1 MRRLLSRNLFLKF
14 FFVTLFIS
22 WGLLSLAQSIS
33 GPSEACV
40 DDPVA
45 FEVNRHPLLPT
56 DTLQWWIAK
65 GDRNHYEAYKQ
76 TKGNRM
82 VLSAMPNQD
91 PIYVMVTKLGAD
103 RPTSSTDTNR
113 KKVSLKRNGC
123 RDLQCQET
131 ASGDYYFGT
140 DFTPKYGGTNQEFT
154 GNPDQLVNYFPNE
167 VYVGKQTNSYSFNLR
182 TTEDLIANRGVPSGY
197 LPQTDVPNYYL
208 DVDLTKSDQPY
219 PFQVNFTDPYY
230 SVGTTKLSFN
240 ILIRAYLYIG
250 CSTSQEYKVK
260 FEGNYGTEVSNVE
273 AAIYVLDM
281 NTGSDYYFATNSNRQ
296 PEMTMTGRSA
306 DGVVNSNQ
314 GTGDLK
320 GQQLQSGHMY
330 RIDMIYSG
338 KFTGKRKS
346 FGFQPKFFTSNKS
359 ECKQSNRLL
368 IDYISYET
376 EAVCVTPRLACVGDS
391 VLVNTAGFPAMSNVD
406 WYKKVGN
413 NYVPIPDGEVS
424 YVLTN
429 GRRKQAYIKMLNWGV
444 TSYRVQSSN
453 HSSTYVD
460 FDLTGDDCSD
470 VLHPLISGTDP
481 VCAGGGLAV
490 TSQYFVTNK
499 DALKFMDGAKVY
511 HWTLTSPS
519 GKDTSEL
526 ITSMEGPEQDRI
538 AITFPPDAEG
548 SDSLNKPYII
558 TMVPYVGGVAYEE
571 YTVSKEIYLR
581 KYPDLSGL
589 TMETEPICPG
599 VPDVTTATVKGIQ
612 SVLDQSNE
620 YTYSW
625 KIMNNTFPTNKSTFD
640 PNPVFEVPLT
650 PHTIFCNITEDVNF
664 PCYFV
669 VNNHGCESSIS
680 ENVLVQKMDKPYFV
694 GHGSNDTINGGENP
708 VDADCEVKYYWSEN
722 PPQSVVF
729 CGEKTVTTELS
740 VDDGPYAPAAT
751 NVNMVLR
758 AGIYMFRYVV
768 TDACEQSDTLYKKI
782 WVRDQTPPTFTC
794 PSNVTLYPKSGCDT
808 SYTLVG
814 PTGSDNCTE
823 AANIRYY
830 YSVEGGAA
838 KLFNASNPPKLLFD
852 QGEYSVSWYAMDES
866 DNKSATC
873 YQSIEVK
880 DTVKPLITIASSN
893 NPNGVC
899 NPSIVAPTFE
909 ATDNCTLSDKM
920 HIEVTSPGEVNT
932 EGCMYTQTWIAKVKD
947 ESENEADSVA
957 VTYTWKQDLIPPAM
971 TGSLP
976 DETVEGCSIADATI
990 PAPATTIVAFEAL
1003 GVDVSDNCT
1012 SDANLTIS
1020 SSDAAPEGTCPI
1032 LVVRTYTIKDEC
1044 GMSSDF
1050 KQNIYIQQVDFSM
1063 LADQDSTVSCPDEV
1077 VSPALPEVKDAC
1089 GNVLEPIDSLIGTKP
1104 TCEGDVDYKYIYKDC
1119 AGNRHVWTFTYHVV
1133 LPELTLSPDDASTVH
1148 CASEITA
1155 PTPPAMTDYCGRPLT
1170 VSTPTVFPTE
1180 LPACEGTVTYTCTY
1194 KDCANRTKD
1203 WKYTY
1208 TIVKRAP
1215 VIEPNTL
1222 PTSQNISC
1230 ITDTA
1235 ALASSQVPTAR
1246 NDCGDLVTPTV
1257 SKVFDW
1263 EAGKENCKGTIT
1275 YVYTFTDCGKSSTW
1289 TYDYILN
1296 DNVKPVFTCPSAVS
1310 HTISLACDTL
1320 ITITAP
1326 DVTTPCSNVSISY
1339 QFNNGTV
1346 TPYTAPF
1353 DYTFPL
1359 GKTTI
1364 HWYAVDACQNEA
1376 TQCSVDYNIT
1386 FKPGFTKQCP
1396 TNPEL
1401 VLDVCEKM
1409 TWDEVKTYLTGE
1421 YAANFKSVE
1430 CPSGNEKVIS
1440 PTYYYKKR
1448 SETEYVALTDASVFD
1463 FKALYDLKWLFVY
1476 EAENQETVKDSCF
1489 STVLLNDTSA
1499 PVRNC
1504 DALSPIVLEPQG
1516 CDTLY
1521 ELPIPAGAF
1530 HDVCTPDAELGYL
1543 FWLDGDGGYVYG
1555 VDEITYKLTSGS
1567 HWVTWKAYDKYGN
1580 VSDTCGQPIRVVD
1593 VNPPVVTCSPVSDV
1607 LMEVHLA
1614 CDTTFKLTAP
1624 EVKDSCGVANVYY
1637 MLGDGVEHIYDSS
1650 DPNNNSVTFNVGDTL
1665 VKWYAKDASNNVSDT
1680 CRSLFTVKDV
1690 VNPSIVCAPDTSVK
1704 LHTQCDTILTLVA
1717 PVASD
1722 NCSYTLYYKVGTG
1735 AEQLYDANTPARS
1748 TFNLGTTTVTWRAV
1762 DPSNNES
1769 TCTRDYTVSDSSGVI
1784 INCPTDKDLI
1794 LDVCEDQSWD
1804 EVRTHLTGSYAASAT
1819 RTDCQNGGAQTLTPS
1834 FYYKKQSEGENAYVA
1849 LSGNSTFVLDTK
1861 YDVKWLFV
1869 SGGGNLETVKDS
1881 CFSTVLLTDTTA
1893 PEANCNIVMPAL
1905 EPHGCDTLY
1914 LLEAPIG
1921 AFRDNCT
1928 PDSDLAYWYRVDSS
1942 EFVNYADNVNGNK
1955 VTLAIGDHIV
1965 YWYAV
1970 DEHNNGSD
1978 TCSYTL
1984 TVKDVLP
1991 PTILCDAVILPNLE
2005 VTQGCDT
2012 TFKVGAPTVTDC
2024 DTFHIYYKLGDGV
2037 EHLYSD
2043 SFNVTFAVGDTL
2055 LKWYAKD
2062 TTGNVSDTCVKEYT
2076 VRDVAAPVITC
2087 APDTSVKLLTR
2098 CDTTLTLVAPTV
2110 SDNCSYTLYYKVGS
2124 GAEQQYDANTP
2135 VRSMFNLGTTT
2146 VTWRAVDPSGNDA
2159 SCSRDYMVTDS
2170 SGVNI
2175 LCPTNP
2181 NLTLDVCEN
2190 QTWAVVKTYL
2200 TGEYAATA
2208 KYMDCQNGDSI
2219 VIDPIFFYKRQ
2230 ADAENAYVALTDASL
2245 FAMDVPYDLKWL
2257 FEKGGGVLES
2267 VSDSCISH
2275 IVLTDISAPSA
2286 DCDAMKDIVLK
2297 PISCDTSYQFTKPEG
2312 VFDDNCGE
2320 SNLTY
2325 YYKLDGAADFAVLT
2339 DGVKDELTNGSH
2351 TVVWKVKDV
2360 HENESAECVQNIS
2373 ILDTIAPLVDC
2384 ASIPDTTLRIVT
2396 ACDTS
2401 FSIMAPPVKD
2411 TCGVTN
2417 IYYKL
2422 GDGVERE
2429 FSNKVDVT
2437 FAVGDTLI
2445 KWYAKDAAGNVSDTC
2460 VRQYTV
2466 LDVAAPLFECPADT
2480 SFKLYHN
2487 CDTTML
2493 IRFPNVTDNCAVTR
2507 RTYRVGT
2514 DAERDYTGNDLVK
2527 FELGVTTITWF
2538 AYDASNNVG
2547 ECSRDYTVT
2556 DNTSITKTCPTEDDV
2571 TINTCTDMTWG
2582 EVFAL
2587 YTDAQ
2592 KAIATRLN
2600 CANNGEAIHIEPIMR
2615 YKESTAPDNAYA
2627 PLLDN
2632 TVLTYNV
2639 SYDIRWVFEKSG
2651 TNMEDIHDS
2660 CESKVILKDTS
2671 VPTMDCSKIEDIVLK
2686 PITCDSVGYQFVKPQ
2701 GVFNDNCGE
2710 GNLKYFFKLDDDATF
2725 TELVGAA
2732 PRTIA
2737 NGSHTIVWKVQD
2749 QIGNESGE
2757 CSQSLTVLDTIAPEM
2772 TCPTDTTVKVVTGCS
2787 ITLDLPVA
2795 TATDACGDPKVY
2807 FSFDGQSFTLLGATF
2822 NHTLQVGDTTIYWY
2836 SEDAHNNLTDTC
2848 HYKVTVLD
2856 AIAPTITCPSDITI
2870 SLTTGC
2876 ETDVEFG
2883 PATADDNCEVQTIY
2897 YSYDNASFT
2906 ALPTL
2911 SSKVTDNFAVGDYTV
2926 YWYAEDNHGVL
2937 SDTCKQKISILDD
2950 HTFDINCPPYSG
2962 ADPFI
2967 VETCDEL
2974 PWKSLS
2980 DSLSKLNMNA
2990 SAHYTDCKT
2999 SVDTPIDSIIMKYSV
3014 KGSNTWALL
3023 GDDDKIPYNTPYV
3036 IRWVFVKAGDN
3047 LVTKS
3052 DSCELPILLKD
3063 TTVPLFNCDDI
3074 NPDSAVVVADGV
3086 CELPYKDIPL
3096 NTYTAHDNCDGDI
3109 VGILSTSTNLA
3120 DSVKANDVFMVG
3132 TLYNLYWIFQD
3143 RTGNKVFCDQMLML
3157 NTNLKPIFNC
3167 DSLKNSPITKM
3178 LENACETDSTSL
3190 GIVTPIAYDACTKD
3204 PVPGVGHR
3212 KSGLAMNGTYSV
3224 GRDTIV
3230 WVFQS
3235 IYSTTLD
3242 SCEQYIFIQSDKEL
3256 EFDCDSLKNAVITT
3270 TLHGVCEVSAAD
3282 LNVNTPFAIDVC
3294 TNDTILGKGVR
3305 KSGRDMTDSYL
3316 VGRDTIVWTFTSEYA
3331 KNSVVCEQ
3339 YVFIKSDLEP
3349 IFDCD
3354 SLKNAPIDTV
3364 LHGVCEISAAGLNVN
3379 TPFALDAC
3387 TKDTVWGVGTRKSG
3401 RAMTEPYPVGRDTI
3415 VWKFT
3420 SEYSTAEVECEQY
3433 VFIQSDMEPT
3443 FDCDSLKNTPIERVL
3458 HDVCETDSAGMNFT
3472 IPFALDACTK
3482 DTIWGVG
3489 TRTSGEPMGGVY
3501 KVGRDTI
3508 VWKFVSE
3515 YSTAVAECEQYIY
3528 IKSDKKLEFD
3538 CDSLNNAPIERV
3550 LHDVCEIDSAGLN
3563 MIVPFAL
3570 DACTNDTIWG
3580 VGVRK
3585 SGEPMGGIY
3594 KVGRDTI
3601 TWTFISE
3608 YSTDTVVCDQYLYIK
3623 SDKTLEFDCD
3633 SLKNAPIERVLQG
3646 VCEIDSAGLNFQ
3658 VPFALDACTKDTIWG
3673 VGVRKSGEPMGGIYK
3688 VGRDTITWTFISE
3701 FSTDTAI
3708 CDQYI
3713 FIQSDLKPI
3722 FDCDSLKSAPI
3733 DTVLSGVC
3741 EISAADLNINIPF
3754 ALDACTKDTIWGKGT
3769 RTSGK
3774 GMNDNFAVGRDT
3786 IIWVFDSEY
3795 STANDTCEQ
3804 YVFIQSDLKPKFDC
3818 DSLHNAP
3825 IERVLEGVCE
3835 IDSAGLNMI
3844 VPFALDACTND
3855 TIWGKGT
3862 RKSGEPMGGVYKVGR
3877 DTIVW
3882 VFDSEYSIA
3891 NDTCEQYVFIQ
3902 SDLRP
3907 KFDCDS
3913 LKNDPIHKVLVDT
3926 CEISP
3931 ADLKVNIPFALD
3943 ACTNDTVWG
3952 VGTRKSGKSMT
3963 DNYVVGRDTII
3974 WVFDSEY
3981 STVNDTCEQYV
3992 FIQSDIEPI
4001 FNCDSLKNSPI
4012 EKVLDGVCEIT
4023 PADLGVKTPFAFDAC
4038 TGDTV
4043 WGVGERTSG
4052 RKMTDNYVVGHDTI
4066 VWRFISEF
4074 SIDTAICEQYVF
4086 IQSNKGIEF
4095 DCDSLN
4101 NAPIERVLHGVCEV
4115 DSATLNF
4122 QVPFAM
4128 DGCTNDTVWGVGT
4141 RKSGL
4146 PMGGTYYVGRDT
4158 IVWKFSSAYTT
4169 EDVLCEQ
4176 YIFIQ
4181 SDMEPIFDCDSL
4193 KNSPIDTVLHGV
4205 CEIDSAGLN
4214 FQVPFALDACTKDT
4228 IWGVGKRTSGLA
4240 MGDKYKVGR
4249 DTIVWTFTSEYS
4261 TKSAICEQYIFIQSD
4276 MAPLFDCDSLM
4287 RSPIERDLQGVCEID
4302 SADLKL
4308 VVPFALD
4315 ACTKDTI
4322 WGVGKRTSGLAMGDK
4337 YKVGRDTIIW
4347 TFTSEYST
4355 VSAICEQYIF
4365 IRSDMAPKIDCDS
4378 LMNSP
4383 IDTVL
4388 HDVCEISTADLHINT
4403 PFAIDVCTND
4413 TVWGVAKRKSGLSMD
4428 EPFRVGRDTIIW
4440 RFVSTY
4446 SSVAEVCEQPVFI
4459 RSDKKLEFDC
4469 DSLMNSPVERVLE
4482 GVCEISPADLK
4493 LEIPFAIDACT
4504 KQKIYGEGVR
4514 KSGRGMDEAFIVGRD
4529 TIVWTFISEYTT
4541 DTSVCE
4547 QYVYIQSDLKP
4558 LFNCDSLKQEV
4569 IEKVL
4574 EGVCEV
4580 SAADLNVATPIA
4592 YDACTKEPILGV
4604 GTRKSGRGMDD
4615 PYVVGR
4621 DTIIWVFD
4629 SEFSTQNDTCEQYVY
4644 IQSDMK
4650 PKFDC
4655 DSLKNDPIRKVL
4667 SGVCEISA
4675 ADLKVNTPFA
4685 LDVCTNDTVWGVGT
4699 RKSGKA
4705 MTDNYVVGN
4714 DTIVWVFDS
4723 EYSTAND
4730 TCEQYV
4736 FIQSDLEPIFNC
4748 DSLKNTPIEK
4758 VLHGVCEISAEDL
4771 NVETPFALDAC
4782 TKDTVWGVGKRT
4794 SGRDMDS
4801 SYVVGRDT
4809 IVWTFTSIYSTTVVE
4824 CEQYVFI
4831 QSDLEPKFDCD
4842 ELTDTTLFLAMD
4854 KCEIPAGQL
4863 ILPTPVAKD
4872 ACTGDDVPGDP
4883 TRDDSLTLADA
4894 YPVGTTTV
4902 TWTFISPYSTTPL
4915 VCEQH
4920 VIVKDTI
4927 APVPHC
4933 EDLDTIHADITA
4945 TSAYKNLTTY
4955 EEAVAAGLVA
4965 PTLDDLCDGVITATG
4980 VREDGSPLE
4989 GDFQIGLT
4997 TIIWTYTDKSGNS
5010 STCTQIVQ
5018 VEDHGTDTLF
5028 CPGDLDGKVFSC
5040 VEDIPAGYDSFEAFK
5055 DAGGSF
5061 TTEYKIVDGSF
5072 RYTDTYQGDSCS
5084 MIVTRKYQVT
5094 DTRGDI
5100 DTCEEV
5106 IYIKDTIAPVFDFV
5120 LRDTTLSC
5128 EDSIFSPVTVTA
5140 TDNCDKNARVEMVE
5154 SNDRSKDPASC
5165 DYFNYNIKRVYYAYD
5180 RCGNV
5185 DSLTQVIMIR
5195 DTVGPTFTY
5204 PDGWRDTVLAKSL
5217 KGCMFEVPD
5226 FTLDAKSMVNDN
5238 CTENE
5243 NLTIV
5248 QIPAAGT
5255 AIQRSMWVWVR
5266 VSDMCGNADSIS
5278 KYVRV
5283 QSPSAIVSLDAYSTD
5298 TCVTDEVGI
5307 YLASQSIRYASG
5319 YVEEVVSNGR
5329 IRKFP
5334 SVFTYDYY
5342 RGSVS
5347 HENLI
5352 YSDNPKTYKSEF
5364 SEYVAM
5370 YGSEYNTSRAL
5381 TTLYQQSQSGI
5392 YSFVA
5397 MDTTTGCSDTA
5408 SAYINILERP
5418 KVSIVSASMPVCE
5431 GNMIDLDPYLRCV
5444 DDMGAPI
5451 LDQYWTI
5458 DGVRFNSTDSTEGA
5472 ISYEH
5477 NGKLLAYYAENR
5489 CGSST
5494 SLDSHSLLSCYGDS
5508 LTKEDTLIY
5517 LDNDTIAFEMLRVNQ
5532 LFARDSILLNVHK
5545 RYNPDSIIIETDPH
5559 DPARIWNGES
5569 ITLTLKTDYDYH
5581 YLVWRKVRGKYDM
5594 ENYNSLE
5601 GEGFIF
5607 NDPDDL
5613 EDEVYESSG
5622 YLATPYIVDYP
5633 QDTAYYYATISDGV
5647 CPETPSRL
5655 TEVDVLQQLPTAFTP
5670 HTKEGLNDVFMKNH
5684 RVIIFDRYGQKIFEG
5699 NDGWDGKHK
5708 GHDADPAVYFYE
5720 VEMGNG
5726 LIVRGTIEVVKM
5738 H

>member
-1 MRRLLSRNLFLKF
+1 MRRLLAGNLFLRF

-22 WGLLSLAQSIS
+22 WGLLSSAQSIT

-65 GDRNHYEAYKQ
+65 GDRNRYEAYKQ

-140 DFTPKYGGTNQEFT
+140 DFTPKSGGTNQEFT
-154 GNPDQLVNYFPNE
+154 GNPNQLVNYFPNE

-260 FEGNYGTEVSNVE
+260 FEGDYGAEVSNVE

-346 FGFQPKFFTSNKS
+346 FGFQPKFFTSNKT

-548 SDSLNKPYII
+548 SDGLNKPYII
-558 TMVPYVGGVAYEE
+558 TMVPYVGGFAYEE

-625 KIMNNTFPTNKSTFD
+625 KIMNNTFTTNKSTFD
-640 PNPVFEVPLT
+640 PDPVFEVPLT

-708 VDADCEVKYYWSEN
+708 VDADCEVKHYWSEN

-740 VDDGPYAPAAT
+740 VDGGPYAPAAT
-751 NVNMVLR
+751 NVSMVLR

-782 WVRDQTPPTFTC
+782 WVRDQTPPTIVC
-794 PSNVTLYPKSGCDT
+794 PENITLYPYNSCDT
-808 SYTLVG
+808 EWTIEPVTATDNCGVAGIYYSLGDQGGVPGTWTEYQAGATLSLYQGDYTLFWRVTDVSG
-814 PTGSDNCTE
+814 LSSTCQYD
-823 AANIRYY
+823 I
-830 YSVEGGAA
+830 SV
-838 KLFNASNPPKLLFD
+838 
-852 QGEYSVSWYAMDES
+852 
-866 DNKSATC
+866 T
-873 YQSIEVK
+873 
-880 DTVKPLITIASSN
+880 DTVKPVINVLTN
-893 NPNGVC
+893 NDPDDDVC
-899 NPSIVAPTFE
+899 NPTIVPPTFG
-909 ATDNCTLSDKM
+909 ATDNCTPNASLNVV
-920 HIEVTSPGEVNT
+920 VTDSGDPENIG
-932 EGCMYTQTWIAKVKD
+932 GCMYSKTWYANVKD
-947 ESENEADSVA
+947 RKNNQANTVS
-957 VTYTWKQDLIPPAM
+957 VTYTWKMDTIAPVI
-971 TGSLP
+971 TGTLKDTSV
-976 DETVEGCSIADATI
+976 TGCSSSVAL
-990 PAPATTIVAFEAL
+990 PAAVDNITDFKKL
-1003 GVDVSDNCT
+1003 GDGVDVTDNCT
-1012 SDANLTIS
+1012 NANNLVFSYEDTDPAGS
-1020 SSDAAPEGTCPI
+1020 CPI
-1032 LVVRTYTIKDEC
+1032 KVVRTYTITDEC
-1044 GMSSDF
+1044 GQFSTIQ
-1050 KQNIYIQQVDFSM
+1050 QNIFIQQPDFNVP
-1063 LADQDSTVSCPDEV
+1063 ADQTKTVSCAKDV
-1077 VSPALPEVKDAC
+1077 VSPTLPSVTDGCGTALLPV
-1089 GNVLEPIDSLIGTKP
+1089 DSLIDAKP
-1104 TCEGDVDYKYIYKDC
+1104 ACNGEVVYRYTYEDC
-1119 AGNRHVWTFTYHVV
+1119 AGHSHEWKYTYTVDI
-1133 LPELTLSPDDASTVH
+1133 PDFNVPSFGGAIIYCAKDTST
-1148 CASEITA
+1148 
-1155 PTPPAMTDYCGRPLT
+1155 PTPPEVTDYCGRVLDVP
-1170 VSTPTVFPTE
+1170 TPTVSAV
-1180 LPACEGTVTYTCTY
+1180 PACEGLVTYTFLY
-1194 KDCANRTKD
+1194 RDCVGHEVP
-1203 WKYTY
+1203 WEFTY
-1208 TIVKRAP
+1208 TIEKRPP
-1215 VIEPNTL
+1215 VINLTGI
-1222 PTSQNISC
+1222 PTSSNITC
-1230 ITDTA
+1230 INDTA
-1235 ALASSQVPTAR
+1235 APAQVPTAV
-1246 NDCGDLVTPTV
+1246 NDCGDPVTPTLTKTY
-1257 SKVFDW
+1257 SW
-1263 EAGKENCKGTIT
+1263 ESGKENCKGIIS
-1275 YVYTFTDCGKSSTW
+1275 YVYTYTDCGKSDTW
-1289 TYDYILN
+1289 TYKYILD
-1296 DNVKPVFTCPSAVS
+1296 DNVKPVFTCNSTLEER
-1310 HTISLACDTL
+1310 TISGCRTSIRL
-1320 ITITAP
+1320 TAP
-1326 DVTTPCSNVSISY
+1326 AVTAFCTDVSISY
-1339 QFNNGTV
+1339 RIGTGAL
-1346 TPYTAPF
+1346 TSYTGPF
-1353 DYTFPL
+1353 DQNFEL
-1359 GKTTI
+1359 GETI
-1364 HWYAVDACQNEA
+1364 VHWYAVDACGNEA
-1376 TQCSVDYNIT
+1376 EECTVTYNIT
-1386 FKPGFTKQCP
+1386 FKPGFTTECP
-1396 TNPEL
+1396 KDPDL
-1401 VLDVCEKM
+1401 ILDVCEEK
-1409 TWDEVKTYLTGE
+1409 TWAFVKDSLMSGDHMATVSSTECNGVDETTLSIDPI
-1421 YAANFKSVE
+1421 FF
-1430 CPSGNEKVIS
+1430 
-1440 PTYYYKKR
+1440 YKKQ
-1448 SETEYVALTDASVFD
+1448 SEAESAYVSLTNASVFEYNT
-1463 FKALYDLKWLFVY
+1463 KYDVKWLFVR
-1476 EAENQETVKDSCF
+1476 EGTNIETVKDSCF
-1489 STVLLNDTSA
+1489 STVLLTDTTA
-1499 PVRNC
+1499 PQADC
-1504 DALSPIVLEPQG
+1504 SKLLPITLTPQG

-1521 ELPIPAGAF
+1521 EIPRPEGAF
-1530 HDVCTPDAELGYL
+1530 HDNCTPDAELGYL
-1543 FWLDGDGGYVYG
+1543 FWLDGSRRYAYDLEDV
-1555 VDEITYKLTSGS
+1555 KFNLSSGT
-1567 HWVTWKAYDKYGN
+1567 HWVKWRAYDKFDN
-1580 VSDTCGQPIRVVD
+1580 VSDTCIQAIHVLD
-1593 VNPPVVTCSPVSDV
+1593 VNPPVITCSPVEN
-1607 LMEVHLA
+1607 LTLEVRGNR
-1614 CDTTFKLTAP
+1614 CDTTFNLSP
-1624 EVKDSCGVANVYY
+1624 PVVKDSCGVDNIYY
-1637 MLGDGVEHIYDSS
+1637 KLADGVEHLYDSITAA
-1650 DPNNNSVTFNVGDTL
+1650 NNSVTFPVGTSL
-1665 VKWYAKDASNNVSDT
+1665 VRWYAKDSAGNVSDT
-1680 CRSLFTVKDV
+1680 CRSTYTVRDMADPTIK
-1690 VNPSIVCAPDTSVK
+1690 CLRDTSIK
-1704 LHTQCDTILTLVA
+1704 LRLHCDSLITLDV
-1717 PVASD
+1717 PEASD
-1722 NCSYTLYYKVGTG
+1722 NCSYQLYYKFGSEDET
-1735 AEQLYDANTPARS
+1735 LY
-1748 TFNLGTTTVTWRAV
+1748 TTTVQKTFKLGPTTVIWRAV
-1762 DPSNNES
+1762 DPSGNEA
-1769 TCTRDYTVSDSSGVI
+1769 TCSRTYTLSDSSGVQI
-1784 INCPTDKDLI
+1784 ACPKNTDLLI
-1794 LDVCEDQSWD
+1794 EVCEDQPWSV
-1804 EVRTHLTGSYAASAT
+1804 VRPRLTGDYAASAKYM
-1819 RTDCQNGGAQTLTPS
+1819 DCQNGDSVVIDPVF
-1834 FYYKKQSEGENAYVA
+1834 FYKEQSQAESAYVA
-1849 LSGNSTFVLDTK
+1849 LTNTSIFKLDVK
-1861 YDVKWLFV
+1861 YDLKWLFEK
-1869 SGGGNLETVKDS
+1869 SGGILETVKDS
-1881 CFSTVLLTDTTA
+1881 CFSTIFLTDTTA

-1928 PDSDLAYWYRVDSS
+1928 PDADLAYWYRVDSS
-1942 EFVNYADNVNGNK
+1942 AFVNYADNVNGNK

-1970 DEHNNGSD
+1970 DAHNNVSD

-1984 TVKDVLP
+1984 KVKDVLP
-1991 PTILCDAVILPNLE
+1991 PTIQCDAVVLPSLN

-2024 DTFHIYYKLGDGV
+2024 DTFLIYYKLGDGV
-2037 EHLYSD
+2037 EHLYTD

-2062 TTGNVSDTCVKEYT
+2062 TTGNVSDTCEKVYT
-2076 VRDVAAPVITC
+2076 VRDVA
-2087 APDTSVKLLTR
+2087 
-2098 CDTTLTLVAPTV
+2098 
-2110 SDNCSYTLYYKVGS
+2110 
-2124 GAEQQYDANTP
+2124 TP
-2135 VRSMFNLGTTT
+2135 V
-2146 VTWRAVDPSGNDA
+2146 
-2159 SCSRDYMVTDS
+2159 
-2170 SGVNI
+2170 
-2175 LCPTNP
+2175 
-2181 NLTLDVCEN
+2181 
-2190 QTWAVVKTYL
+2190 
-2200 TGEYAATA
+2200 
-2208 KYMDCQNGDSI
+2208 
-2219 VIDPIFFYKRQ
+2219 
-2230 ADAENAYVALTDASL
+2230 
-2245 FAMDVPYDLKWL
+2245 
-2257 FEKGGGVLES
+2257 
-2267 VSDSCISH
+2267 
-2275 IVLTDISAPSA
+2275 
-2286 DCDAMKDIVLK
+2286 
-2297 PISCDTSYQFTKPEG
+2297 
-2312 VFDDNCGE
+2312 FD
-2320 SNLTY
+2320 
-2325 YYKLDGAADFAVLT
+2325 
-2339 DGVKDELTNGSH
+2339 
-2351 TVVWKVKDV
+2351 
-2360 HENESAECVQNIS
+2360 
-2373 ILDTIAPLVDC
+2373 
-2384 ASIPDTTLRIVT
+2384 
-2396 ACDTS
+2396 
-2401 FSIMAPPVKD
+2401 
-2411 TCGVTN
+2411 
-2417 IYYKL
+2417 
-2422 GDGVERE
+2422 
-2429 FSNKVDVT
+2429 
-2437 FAVGDTLI
+2437 
-2445 KWYAKDAAGNVSDTC
+2445 
-2460 VRQYTV
+2460 
-2466 LDVAAPLFECPADT
+2466 CPADT
-2480 SFKLYHN
+2480 AFKLYHS
-2487 CDTTML
+2487 CDTTMR
-2493 IRFPNVTDNCAVTR
+2493 IFFPNVTDNCKVTR

-2514 DAERDYTGNDLVK
+2514 GAERDYTGNDMVT

-2538 AYDASNNVG
+2538 AYDASDNKA

-2556 DNTSITKTCPTEDDV
+2556 DNTSITKECPTEDDV
-2571 TINTCTDMTWG
+2571 TINTCTDMTWS
-2582 EVFAL
+2582 EVYAL

-2592 KAIATRLN
+2592 KARATRLN
-2600 CANNGEAIHIEPIMR
+2600 CANNGEAIHIDPIMR

-2632 TVLTYNV
+2632 TVLAYNV

-2686 PITCDSVGYQFVKPQ
+2686 PITCDSVGYQFVKPE

-2710 GNLKYFFKLDDDATF
+2710 GNLKYFFKLDDDANF
-2725 TELVGAA
+2725 TELSVAA
-2732 PRTIA
+2732 PRTVT
-2737 NGSHTIVWKVQD
+2737 NGSHTIVWKVKD

-2772 TCPTDTTVKVVTGCS
+2772 TCPTDTTVKVVAGCS

-2807 FSFDGQSFTLLGATF
+2807 YSFDGESFTQLGTTF

-2836 SEDAHNNLTDTC
+2836 SVDTHNNLTDTC

-2856 AIAPTITCPSDITI
+2856 TIAPTITCPSDITI

-2897 YSYDNASFT
+2897 YSYDNATFT

-2911 SSKVTDNFAVGDYTV
+2911 TSSVTKNFAVGDYKV

-2937 SDTCKQKISILDD
+2937 SDTCEQKISILDD

-2974 PWKSLS
+2974 PWKDLS

-2990 SAHYTDCKT
+2990 SASYTDCKT
-2999 SVDTPIDSIIMKYSV
+2999 TLETPIDSIIMKYSV

-3047 LVTKS
+3047 LVTKA

-3063 TTVPLFNCDDI
+3063 TTAPVFNCDDI
-3074 NPDSAVVVADGV
+3074 NPDSAVVVADSV
-3086 CELPYKDIPL
+3086 CELPYKDIHL

-3120 DSVKANDVFMVG
+3120 DSVKANDVFKVG

-3256 EFDCDSLKNAVITT
+3256 EFDCDSLNNAVITT
-3270 TLHGVCEVSAAD
+3270 TLHDECEISAAD
-3282 LNVNTPFAIDVC
+3282 LKVNTPFAIDVC
-3294 TNDTILGKGVR
+3294 TTDTIWGKGVR
-3305 KSGRDMTDSYL
+3305 KSGKAMTDPYL

-3339 YVFIKSDLEP
+3339 FVYIKSDMEP

-3354 SLKNAPIDTV
+3354 SLKNAPINEV
-3364 LHGVCEISAAGLNVN
+3364 LHGVCEISAADLNVN

-3401 RAMTEPYPVGRDTI
+3401 RAMTESYPVGRDTI
-3415 VWKFT
+3415 VWTFT
-3420 SEYSTAEVECEQY
+3420 SEYSTAVAECEQY

-3550 LHDVCEIDSAGLN
+3550 LHDVCEIDSAG
-3563 MIVPFAL
+3563 M
-3570 DACTNDTIWG
+3570 
-3580 VGVRK
+3580 
-3585 SGEPMGGIY
+3585 
-3594 KVGRDTI
+3594 
-3601 TWTFISE
+3601 
-3608 YSTDTVVCDQYLYIK
+3608 
-3623 SDKTLEFDCD
+3623 
-3633 SLKNAPIERVLQG
+3633 
-3646 VCEIDSAGLNFQ
+3646 NFT

-3701 FSTDTAI
+3701 YSTDTVHCDQYIYIKSDKALEFDCDSLKNTPIERVLQGVCEIDSAGLNFQVPFALDACTKDTIWGKGVRKSGEPMGGIYKVGRDTITWTFISEYSTDTAI

-3722 FDCDSLKSAPI
+3722 FDCDSLKNSPI
-3733 DTVLSGVC
+3733 DTVLHGVC
-3741 EISAADLNINIPF
+3741 EISAAGLNINIPF

-3891 NDTCEQYVFIQ
+3891 NDTCEQYIFIQ

-4469 DSLMNSPVERVLE
+4469 DSLMNSPVERVLD

-4574 EGVCEV
+4574 EDVCEV

-4824 CEQYVFI
+4824 CEQYIFI
-4831 QSDLEPKFDCD
+4831 QSDLAPKFDCD

-5106 IYIKDTIAPVFDFV
+5106 IYVKDTIAPVFDFV

-5185 DSLTQVIMIR
+5185 DSMTQVVMIR

-5217 KGCMFEVPD
+5217 KGCLFEVPD

-5255 AIQRSMWVWVR
+5255 AIQHSMWVWVR

-5298 TCVTDEVGI
+5298 TCVTDEAGI

-5352 YSDNPKTYKSEF
+5352 YSDNPRTYKREF
-5364 SEYVAM
+5364 AEYVAM
-5370 YGSEYNTSRAL
+5370 YGSEYNTSKAL

-5418 KVSIVSASMPVCE
+5418 KISMVSATMPVCE
-5431 GNMIDLDPYLRCV
+5431 GNQVDLDPYLRCV
-5444 DDMGAPI
+5444 NDMGTPI
-5451 LDQYWTI
+5451 INQYWMI
-5458 DGVRFNSTDSTEGA
+5458 DGNRFDPTDSIEGA
-5472 ISYEH
+5472 ISYEF
-5477 NGKLLAYYAENR
+5477 NGKLISYYAENR

-5494 SLDSHSLLSCYGDS
+5494 SLNSHSMLTCYDDS
-5508 LTKEDTLIY
+5508 LTKADSLIY
-5517 LDNDTIAFEMLRVNQ
+5517 LDNDSVAYEMLRVNQ
-5532 LFARDSILLNVHK
+5532 LFSKDSLLLDVHK

-5594 ENYNSLE
+5594 ENYNSLV

-5622 YLATPYIVDYP
+5622 YLETPYIVDYP
-5633 QDTAYYYATISDGV
+5633 QDTAYYYASISDGV

-5684 RVIIFDRYGQKIFEG
+5684 RVVIFDRYGQKVFEG
-5699 NDGWDGKHK
+5699 NDGWPGKHN